1 MIVTNYIMERMYA
14 MFVIDRRICACC
26 HNCAC
31 ECPAQAIDF
40 VGTKYQIDQEKCL
53 QCGLCAK
60 VCHTGACHEEGAAET
75 IIYHDPIT
83 LDADVV
89 VVGSGSGMVA
99 ATRAAQAGKKV
110 IVLEKSSKTGGNTDF
125 AHGFMT
131 PYSKWHERLGFKD
144 TRDDMVEMT
153 YERGGRIIEK
163 DLIRTA
169 IYGVS
174 AFFDWLCDHSDI
186 EKTFNLKDPN
196 DSNFVGPAFAAG
208 MAEMPFRQRDNLL
221 CRDDAIGPG
230 WGGTFVKYTCFETIE
245 KENLDVKV
253 LIRTAAEHLI
263 LDDEGKIC
271 GVEARDPGGV
281 VKINCKAVMLA
292 CGGFGRND
300 DLLRKYADFDFFGGE
315 TEIHRFSVPGDT
327 GDGITMLQELGVE
340 PNPDRM
346 TVSMFGPK
354 HHPFNNSLA
363 DFALEAEFIQVNMN
377 GKRWIGEM
385 NNGIMFGYSQ
395 KISEQ
400 PKEISYAIM
409 PYDQLKACAERFV
422 ADPRQWNKKHFYATW
437 EEDIEHEATLDTPV
451 KKADTLEEL
460 GVLIGADPKVFVDE
474 IKKYNSFCEKGV
486 DEDFGKDPKF
496 LIPIPLDKG
505 PYYAVYGQRF
515 SEAAMG
521 GVTVNDKTQVLR
533 NDGSIIPGLY
543 AGGDCTSA
551 MHRKGELA
559 PLSELTWAMAA
570 SYVAGGNMVRYIDGK
585 EEKAGGAA

>member
-1 MIVTNYIMERMYA
+1 
-14 MFVIDRRICACC
+14 MFVIDRSICACC

-60 VCHTGACHEEGAAET
+60 VCHTGACHAEPRHEVEVPRHDT
-75 IIYHDPIT
+75 IT
-83 LDADVV
+83 MEADLV
-89 VVGSGSGMVA
+89 VVGSGSGLVTA
-99 ATRAAQAGKKV
+99 VRAAQAGKKV
-110 IVLEKSSKTGGNTDF
+110 IVLEKGKTTGGNTDF
-125 AHGFMT
+125 AHGYMT
-131 PYSKWHERLGFKD
+131 PYSKWHERLGFED
-144 TRDDMVEMT
+144 NRENMIEMT
-153 YERGGRIIEK
+153 FERGGRIIEK

-174 AFFDWLCDHSDI
+174 DFFDWLCGLCDI

-230 WGGTFVKYTCFETIE
+230 WGGTHVKYTMLETIE
-245 KENLDVKV
+245 RENLDVKIF
-253 LIRTAAEHLI
+253 LNTAAKHLR
-263 LDDEGKIC
+263 LDDDGKIC
-271 GVEARDPGGV
+271 GVIAADPGGEIV
-281 VKINCKAVMLA
+281 INCPTVMLA

-327 GDGITMLQELGVE
+327 GDGILMLQELGIE
-340 PNPDRM
+340 PPADRM

-354 HHPFNNSLA
+354 HHPFNNSIA
-363 DFALEAEFIQVNMN
+363 DFALEPEFIQVNLN
-377 GKRWIGEM
+377 GKRWVDETK
-385 NNGIMFGYSQ
+385 GIMNGMSQ
-395 KISEQ
+395 LISDQ
-400 PKEISYAIM
+400 PKEISYAIF
-409 PYDQLKACAERFV
+409 PYDQIKACAERFV

-437 EEDIEHEATLDTPV
+437 EEDLEEESKLDTPV
-451 KKADTLEEL
+451 KKADTLREL
-460 GVLIGADPKVFVDE
+460 AELMGADPDAFIAEVE
-474 IKKYNSFCEKGV
+474 HYNDMCAKGV

-496 LIPIPLDKG
+496 LVPIPMDKG

-521 GVTVNDKTQVLR
+521 GVRVNAKCQVTR
-533 NDGSIIPGLY
+533 EDGSIIPGLY

-570 SYVAGGNMVRYIDGK
+570 AYTSGGNVVAYIDGK
-585 EEKAGGAA
+585 EEKAGGAAK

>member
-1 MIVTNYIMERMYA
+1 

-60 VCHTGACHEEGAAET
+60 VCHTGACHEEGVPVSV
-75 IIYHDPIT
+75 IQHDPIT
-83 LDADVV
+83 LEADLV
-89 VVGSGSGMVA
+89 VVGSGSGLVTA
-99 ATRAAQAGKKV
+99 VRAAQAGKKV
-110 IVLEKSSKTGGNTDF
+110 IVLEKGKKTGGNTDF
-125 AHGFMT
+125 AHGYMT
-131 PYSKWHERLGFKD
+131 PYSKWHERLGFED
-144 TRDDMVEMT
+144 TREDMVEMT
-153 YERGGRIIEK
+153 FERGGHIIEK
-163 DLIRTA
+163 ELIRTA

-174 AFFDWLCDHSDI
+174 DFFDWLCGLCDI

-230 WGGTFVKYTCFETIE
+230 WGGTHVKYTMLETIE
-245 KENLDVKV
+245 RENLDVRIY
-253 LIRTAAEHLI
+253 LNTAAKHLR
-263 LDDEGKIC
+263 LDDDGKIC
-271 GVEARDPGGV
+271 GVIAADPGGEII
-281 VKINCKAVMLA
+281 INCPTVMLA

-300 DLLRKYADFDFFGGE
+300 DLLRKYASFDFFGGE

-327 GDGITMLQELGVE
+327 GDGILMLQELGIE
-340 PNPDRM
+340 PPADRM

-354 HHPFNNSLA
+354 HHPFNNSIA
-363 DFALEAEFIQVNMN
+363 DYALEPEFIQVNLN
-377 GKRWIGEM
+377 GKRWVDETK
-385 NNGIMFGYSQ
+385 GIMNGMSQ
-395 KISEQ
+395 LISDQ
-400 PKEISYAIM
+400 PKEISYAIF
-409 PYDQLKACAERFV
+409 PYDQIKACAERFV

-437 EEDIEHEATLDTPV
+437 EEDLEEEAKLDTPV
-451 KKADTLEEL
+451 KKADTLREL
-460 GVLIGADPKVFVDE
+460 AVLMGADPDAFIAEVE
-474 IKKYNSFCEKGV
+474 KYNGFCEKGV
-486 DEDFGKDPKF
+486 DEDFGKDPRF
-496 LIPIPLDKG
+496 LVPIPMDKG

-521 GVTVNDKTQVLR
+521 GVRVNDKCQVTR
-533 NDGSIIPGLY
+533 EDGSIIPGLY

-570 SYVAGGNMVRYIDGK
+570 AYVSGGNAVAYIDGK
-585 EEKAGGAA
+585 EEKAGGAE

>member
-1 MIVTNYIMERMYA
+1 

-60 VCHTGACHEEGAAET
+60 VCHTGACHEEPRHEVEVPR
-75 IIYHDPIT
+75 HDRIT
-83 LDADVV
+83 MEADLV
-89 VVGSGSGMVA
+89 VVGSGSGLVTA
-99 ATRAAQAGKKV
+99 VRAAQAGKKV
-110 IVLEKSSKTGGNTDF
+110 IVLEKGVKTGGNTDF
-125 AHGFMT
+125 AHGYMT
-131 PYSKWHERLGFKD
+131 PYSKWHERLGFED
-144 TRDDMVEMT
+144 TREDMIEMT
-153 YERGGRIIEK
+153 FERGGHIIEK
-163 DLIRTA
+163 ELIRTA

-174 AFFDWLCDHSDI
+174 DFFDWLCDHSDI

-245 KENLDVKV
+245 RENLDVK
-253 LIRTAAEHLI
+253 LLLRTAAEHLI

-340 PNPDRM
+340 PNPERM

-486 DEDFGKDPKF
+486 DEDFGKDPRF

-521 GVTVNDKTQVLR
+521 GVTVNNKTQVLR

-585 EEKAGGAA
+585 EEKAGGEA